1 MLELSQNGVNLR
13 SNFKEL
19 KEMKYVLEKAQ
30 TFMAEVRR
38 AEQLQWYTYLLILY
52 NAL

>member
-1 MLELSQNGVNLR
+1 MLQAHLEKTETEMLELSQNGVNLK

-30 TFMAEVRR
+30 HFMAEVRR
-38 AEQLQWYTYLLILY
+38 RVAG
-52 NAL
+52 